1 MKHSPHATALALA
14 LAAPL
19 SACGANS
26 AGEPTL
32 LGVPFT
38 LGAKA
43 NAKLVSLSQKL
54 DAGGA
59 IVLTDVQGLCQLG
72 AKVQPAVTA
81 SASLIPSSAQAKTQ
95 TVVAG
100 VNAAIASP
108 TCRDP
113 TNDSLQEIVD
123 LANTIVAIKAA
134 TGGVVTATKVAGA

>member
-1 MKHSPHATALALA
+1 MKLAYAGALALV

-26 AGEPTL
+26 AGDPTL

-38 LGAKA
+38 FGAKA
-43 NAKLVSLSQKL
+43 NAQLVSLGQKL

-72 AKVQPAVTA
+72 AKVQPAVA
-81 SASLIPSSAQAKTQ
+81 AAAALIPSSAQAKTQ

-100 VNAAIASP
+100 VNAAIVSL
-108 TCRDP
+108 TCTDP
-113 TNDSLQEIVD
+113 TNDSLQEVAD

-134 TGGVVTATKVAGA
+134 TGGLVTATKVAGS